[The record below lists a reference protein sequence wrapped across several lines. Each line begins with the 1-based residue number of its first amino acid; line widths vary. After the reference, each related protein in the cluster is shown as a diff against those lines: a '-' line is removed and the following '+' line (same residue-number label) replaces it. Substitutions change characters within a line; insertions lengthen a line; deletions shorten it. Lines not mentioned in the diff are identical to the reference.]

1 VPWSPRHH
9 DDGQSTIE
17 FAVVLPLLITFLL
30 AFLDIMSTGRDQLL
44 VDVLARDAA
53 RRASTAMSIA
63 AAHNEIAETVSHSSR
78 NDAHWSATFV
88 QDRVEVVVTL
98 VPRTSLVGSSL
109 RWLGSGGRVVGRATF
124 ATEYE
129 LVEQ

>member
-1 VPWSPRHH
+1 MRGLPRHH
-9 DDGQSTIE
+9 DDGQSTVE

-30 AFLDIMSTGRDQLL
+30 AFLDVMSTGRDQLL
-44 VDVLARDAA
+44 VEVLARDAA

-63 AAHNEIAETVSHSSR
+63 AAHDVIAETVSRSGRS
-78 NDAHWSATFV
+78 DARWSATFG
-88 QDRVEVVVTL
+88 QDRVKVVVTL
-98 VPRTSLVGSSL
+98 VPRTSLVGSAL
-109 RWLGSGGRVVGRATF
+109 QWLGSGGRVAGRATF